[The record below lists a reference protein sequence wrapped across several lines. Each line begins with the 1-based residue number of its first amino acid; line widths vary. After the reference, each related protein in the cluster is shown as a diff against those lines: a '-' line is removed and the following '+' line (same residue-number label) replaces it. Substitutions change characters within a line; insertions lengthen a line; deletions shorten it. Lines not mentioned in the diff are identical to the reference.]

1 MSDTPETSE
10 PPAGMDWETY
20 YSHRNRLDEIRV
32 QQSSA
37 FDKSILTL
45 SSGGLAFSLVVL
57 QSIRDP
63 KSIVDNQFLVWS
75 WILFVAAILMN
86 VLSYYVSSKA
96 AEVAIAHMDRRMK
109 EQDWEGTDSNFRDKL
124 TRILNSAS
132 GILFATGAVCLL
144 VFAYQNGMGP

>member
-20 YSHRNRLDEIRV
+20 YAHRNRLDEIRV

-57 QSIRDP
+57 QSIPNP
-63 KSIVDNQFLVWS
+63 KNIVANQVLVWS
-75 WILFVAAILMN
+75 WILFVVAILMN

-96 AEVAIAHMDRRMK
+96 AEV
-109 EQDWEGTDSNFRDKL
+109 SNFRDKL

-144 VFAYQNGMGP
+144 VFAYKNGMVP